1 MQHSRS
7 LYCSPVV
14 IVPKPD
20 GRFRLVSDLRELNKV
35 TKPDAYP
42 LPLIADLFLRVS
54 KGKVF
59 ALIDLKDGFYQI
71 QLSSNASEMCAI
83 VLPFGLYEFTRLVMG
98 WTNAPSEFQ
107 RKINEM
113 LNWGIAYHYILEDTI
128 EAYIDDLLVYAQ
140 DMATLFDNV
149 NRLIKL
155 LLRYNMA
162 IIPSKCHF
170 GVKSAKYL
178 GFILVPGG
186 KTLSTQ
192 ITNRIKEKLHNIW
205 TEGCNETDKTKV
217 IKYTQRIIGTLVY
230 FQQFIPRFT
239 VKARFLFNKL
249 STGSPY
255 TQDDIVKLQEI
266 IDKLAEHHTIYT
278 PCWQTETEVFT
289 DASNYHMGYAAFQNH
304 KIVDLGS
311 KKLQTKKVIASTIER
326 EMATIKYAIN
336 RLTPMIDLKKATI
349 FTDHNPILGILKS
362 PLHKLPNALATIVD
376 EITRSQVTISY
387 VKGKNNILAD
397 ALSRRTCLEEPTKKF
412 QINYKWQIST
422 LQPMNSKEMKDQK

>member
-1 MQHSRS
+1 LQHSRS
-7 LYCSPVV
+7 PYCSPVV

-113 LNWGIAYHYILEDTI
+113 LNWGIANHYILEDTI

-192 ITNRIKEKLHNIW
+192 ITNRIK
-205 TEGCNETDKTKV
+205 
-217 IKYTQRIIGTLVY
+217 
-230 FQQFIPRFT
+230 
-239 VKARFLFNKL
+239 
-249 STGSPY
+249 
-255 TQDDIVKLQEI
+255 
-266 IDKLAEHHTIYT
+266 T
-278 PCWQTETEVFT
+278 P
-289 DASNYHMGYAAFQNH
+289 
-304 KIVDLGS
+304 
-311 KKLQTKKVIASTIER
+311 
-326 EMATIKYAIN
+326 
-336 RLTPMIDLKKATI
+336 
-349 FTDHNPILGILKS
+349 
-362 PLHKLPNALATIVD
+362 
-376 EITRSQVTISY
+376 
-387 VKGKNNILAD
+387 
-397 ALSRRTCLEEPTKKF
+397 
-412 QINYKWQIST
+412 
-422 LQPMNSKEMKDQK
+422 

>member
-1 MQHSRS
+1 
-7 LYCSPVV
+7 
-14 IVPKPD
+14 
-20 GRFRLVSDLRELNKV
+20 
-35 TKPDAYP
+35 
-42 LPLIADLFLRVS
+42 
-54 KGKVF
+54 
-59 ALIDLKDGFYQI
+59 
-71 QLSSNASEMCAI
+71 MCAI

>member
-1 MQHSRS
+1 
-7 LYCSPVV
+7 
-14 IVPKPD
+14 
-20 GRFRLVSDLRELNKV
+20 
-35 TKPDAYP
+35 
-42 LPLIADLFLRVS
+42 
-54 KGKVF
+54 
-59 ALIDLKDGFYQI
+59 
-71 QLSSNASEMCAI
+71 
-83 VLPFGLYEFTRLVMG
+83 
-98 WTNAPSEFQ
+98 
-107 RKINEM
+107 
-113 LNWGIAYHYILEDTI
+113 
-128 EAYIDDLLVYAQ
+128 
-140 DMATLFDNV
+140 
-149 NRLIKL
+149 
-155 LLRYNMA
+155 
-162 IIPSKCHF
+162 
-170 GVKSAKYL
+170 
-178 GFILVPGG
+178 
-186 KTLSTQ
+186 
-192 ITNRIKEKLHNIW
+192 
-205 TEGCNETDKTKV
+205 
-217 IKYTQRIIGTLVY
+217 VY

-255 TQDDIVKLQEI
+255 TQDDRVKLQEI

-304 KIVDLGS
+304 KIVELGS